1 MNRIIGITFGCLI
14 LSFGF
19 ALGQG
24 NFNSNTL
31 TGNWSNPGSWTLVS
45 GTDADGIPDA
55 DDNVTIVD
63 TNAINM
69 DVNSACN
76 TLTFNG
82 NATLNFNTTTRTLTV
97 NGLMTM
103 NGTSSVIGSN
113 NNMILSLQNDFIV
126 PASQSA
132 SIGGVQLA
140 QLAARTF
147 TITGTINWS
156 NNTGTKVVGN
166 VILNDGGLWNSTSGE
181 TVGTQNFTMFDGATI
196 DGTGTPIINVASSFL
211 EQPSTPGLKA
221 NIGSCTITVSGT
233 TTINGYIIFTIAG
246 SGNKTFNNTITV
258 NPGGTWD
265 NVIGEDPNI
274 NCSIVNN
281 GNWPP
286 PTGGLCRY
294 FVNAAGSYTY
304 TGSSA
309 INLGRL
315 RVDLGTVTNLTTL
328 NLLGSTNLGLRVNTN
343 GVFNNGDG
351 VLPAYLNFTATG
363 AVADFV
369 TPALP
374 GIINFAN
381 ANNTVEYGLAGNQ
394 NVFPTTYFNLIAS
407 NSGTKT
413 LAGNVTVT
421 NQLTLDGSVIVV
433 GGTNTLDG
441 AGNLVMTGTSELRLA
456 KLGTTVPE
464 LTGVANSLGAST
476 KITFNGGGSQIARS
490 STFLHYQNIDVSTNL
505 TSVDFS
511 SISNVLGNLVLL
523 NSAIITNNAPLTV
536 GGTFNHSSSG
546 TTVLANDLTTRNL
559 TSFAGVLNY
568 SGRTITLS
576 SNNSTWLNIGGAFT
590 TDASS
595 TVIFTAGTNQ
605 AITGSAATTFSNLTI
620 NNSNGVTLSGVN
632 ATVSG
637 ALNLT
642 LGRLVTGTSI
652 LVSTGTVSR
661 TSGFVEGN
669 LRKTISSGSPSAT
682 FEVGTNTIYS
692 PVDVVFTGVS
702 VTGTL
707 TASATAG
714 DHPDIN
720 GSNIEPLKSINR
732 YWSLTNNG
740 ITFTSYSST
749 FSFDP
754 TDTDPLA
761 NTSLVNIRRYNS
773 TSWFNTTVGART
785 ATSTQFTGE
794 AAASLPSGT
803 LQVLQI
809 GETIITTGVFNRLTG
824 ARNWN
829 DPTTWIENKTGNAQ
843 FTNGSAIVSGSS
855 GTLFLSE
862 LQDGDTLV
870 LQTSCDIIRGVV
882 LSRQSDI
889 QLTLTTNASATV
901 PGGYGKLI
909 VPNNNTQ
916 VVTIGNSNISL
927 DPNGTTTVTL
937 NQNATVNSI
946 NLNTSATPRTGAQ
959 NLTHQTGRILT
970 VQTDVN
976 VNQPGANTT
985 DAWNINDG
993 AANVGGSVIIGSAV
1007 NNAARIAQVNINS
1020 GGILTI
1026 QTNLRFN
1033 TNNAANAA
1041 AAVLD
1046 MSSGSGRVN
1055 LGGALT
1061 FANNGGTLLSGT
1073 AGSIF
1078 NFNRSASGQSLNFP
1092 GTGAFT
1098 FHNLYANNTSTS
1110 GLNIAASL
1118 TTTNLT
1124 GDIRVQSGLLTT
1136 GNATIDGNLSRT
1148 FQVASNATF
1157 RMNGNAPFPTGFGT
1171 FDLGS
1176 VAPFG
1181 LVEYNQ
1187 TNAQSIFPSAYGNL
1201 NLTSAQQFT
1210 SPSGSIPPMTVNGNL
1225 TIGTGGNTRLLG
1237 NVNSVLSVTRNLT
1250 IASGA
1255 TLNASTNTF
1264 ATINVGGDWVNN
1276 GTFTITT
1283 STANIVFN
1291 GTGPT
1296 QPQLISGTTVTTF
1309 PNLTINTANTT
1320 DRVLLNTNANMS
1332 GVLDLR
1338 QGRLDPNGLI
1348 FSVTNPS
1355 TAAIVR
1361 TSPSLGYIYSEK
1373 NSAPYSELRW
1383 TVGTTTGAFVFPF
1396 GVSEAI
1402 ADYIPFTFNVTSAG
1416 APAAGTVSVATY
1428 GTPSNNLP
1436 LPSGVTNINGPGG
1449 INNSAN
1455 TVDRFWIITPA
1466 GFSTTTPV
1474 STLTFT
1480 ATSTEVGS
1488 ISNPRAQ
1495 RWAPANYWDPAI
1507 AGQTNPTA
1515 FSATV
1520 PNISSYSPWALA
1532 AAASPLPIQLVSFDA
1547 FSKGNLIEL
1556 NWKTATELNNDFFTI
1571 ERSQSGEKFTDLFQ
1585 VKGAGTKQ
1593 TESRY
1598 LAKDVNPIRGTS
1610 YYRLKQTDFDGTA
1623 SFSEVVRVEF
1633 NGENGWTVY
1642 PNPTD
1647 GSSFTIKFYDNDINR
1662 EASVSLQEIGGKIL
1676 LSQLGIV
1683 DQSAE
1688 LTIEPERSLS
1698 AGLYILTVLVGD
1710 QITRQKLVVK

>member
-1 MNRIIGITFGCLI
+1 MNRIIGIALACFI
-14 LSFGF
+14 LNVKICVAQS
-19 ALGQG
+19 G

-31 TGNWSNPGSWTLVS
+31 TGNWSNAGSWIQVS

-63 TNAINM
+63 TNTINM

-132 SIGGVQLA
+132 SIGGVQVA
-140 QLAARTF
+140 QLPARSF
-147 TITGTINWS
+147 TITGAINWS

-166 VILNDGGLWNSTSGE
+166 VILNNGGLWNSTSGE

-221 NIGSCTITVSGT
+221 NIGSCTITVTGT

-363 AVADFV
+363 DVADFV

-421 NQLTLDGSVIVV
+421 NQLTINGSAIVV
-433 GGTNTLDG
+433 GGTNTLGG

-456 KLGTTVPE
+456 KLSTTVPE

-490 STFLHYQNIDVSTNL
+490 SASLPYQNVDVSTNL

-511 SISNVLGNLVLL
+511 SVSAILGNLVLL
-523 NSAIITNNAPLTV
+523 NSAVITNNAPLTV

-546 TTVLANDLTTRNL
+546 TTVLINDLITTNL

-568 SGRTITLS
+568 SGRTITLP
-576 SNNSTWLNIGGAFT
+576 SNNSTWLNIGGAFI

-595 TVIFTAGTNQ
+595 TVIFTTGTNQ

-637 ALNLT
+637 SLNLA
-642 LGRLVTGTSI
+642 LGRFITGTSVLI
-652 LVSTGTVSR
+652 STGTVSR

-702 VTGTL
+702 ATGTL
-707 TASATAG
+707 TASSIAG

-803 LQVLQI
+803 LQAFQI
-809 GETIITTGVFNRLTG
+809 GETIVTSGVFNRLTG

-829 DPTTWIENKTGNAQ
+829 DPTTWIQNRTGSIQ
-843 FTNGSAIVSGSS
+843 FTNLSPTVTGI

-862 LQDGDTLV
+862 LQNGDTLV
-870 LQTSCDIIRGVV
+870 LQTSCDIVRGIVS
-882 LSRQSDI
+882 SRLNDT
-889 QLTLTTNASATV
+889 QLTLTANATATIA
-901 PGGYGKLI
+901 GGYGNLI

-916 VVTIGNSNISL
+916 IVTIGNSGISL
-927 DPNGTTTVTL
+927 DINGTTTVTL

-1157 RMNGNAPFPTGFGT
+1157 RMNGTAPFPTGFGT

-1264 ATINVGGDWVNN
+1264 ATINVGGDWINN

-1320 DRVLLNTNANMS
+1320 DRVLLSTNANMS

-1396 GVSEAI
+1396 GVSEAV

-1507 AGQTNPTA
+1507 GGQTNPTA

-1520 PNISSYSPWALA
+1520 PNVSGYSPWALA
-1532 AAASPLPIQLVSFDA
+1532 AAASPLPVQLISFEAKSSDGYV
-1547 FSKGNLIEL
+1547 KL
-1556 NWKTATELNNDFFTI
+1556 NWRTASEINNDYFTV
-1571 ERSQSGEKFTDLFQ
+1571 ERSNGGEKFEEVLT
-1585 VKGAGTKQ
+1585 VKGMGTKT
-1593 TESRY
+1593 TETHYSH
-1598 LAKDVNPIRGTS
+1598 KDMNPYAGIS
-1610 YYRLKQTDFDGTA
+1610 YYRLKQTDFDGK
-1623 SFSEVVRVEF
+1623 FSYSDVVSISTDRSNLWSVF
-1633 NGENGWTVY
+1633 
-1642 PNPTD
+1642 PNPSD
-1647 GSSFTIKFYDNDINR
+1647 GNFFNVQVGLE
-1662 EASVSLQEIGGKIL
+1662 EAGKPIL
-1676 LSQLGIV
+1676 VEMSN
-1683 DQSAE
+1683 
-1688 LTIEPERSLS
+1688 S
-1698 AGLYILTVLVGD
+1698 AGQNVFSFQSIADNEGRLSIKPLQALQPGFYVTSIMVGSNLK
-1710 QITRQKLVVK
+1710 RLKMVVK